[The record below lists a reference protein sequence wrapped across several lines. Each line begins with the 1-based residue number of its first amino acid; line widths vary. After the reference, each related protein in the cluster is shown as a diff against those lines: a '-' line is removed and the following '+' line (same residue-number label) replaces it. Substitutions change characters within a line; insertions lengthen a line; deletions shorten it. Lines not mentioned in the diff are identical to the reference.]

1 MRNSGLRRVLCSM
14 HRFLLLLT
22 ILLSLASV
30 QGQGLDLERLFEDR
44 NLKPVTELLNRGE
57 YDLVARICD
66 AAIKRAMKSPE
77 WRQIRLKAL
86 MLLGRHEEARDEAA
100 LAVKTYPENIE
111 LHLLQH
117 DNALEIGRQDVA
129 DQALKAINQ
138 IALKKP
144 AKDRTASEWVALGQ
158 TALAIGADAQKVIQ
172 QFFQVAQKKEPQ
184 LEAAYLAEGHL
195 ALKKSD
201 STRAANV
208 FIIGLKAHGETANL
222 RAGLAMAYANGDR
235 DKQKENL
242 LRALQINPVHAASL
256 LLQAEALIGA
266 ENFLQA
272 EAAIQKVL
280 DLNEEHPEAWAL
292 RAAIAHLSAAGPDKF
307 HQARANGMKRWNQN
321 PMVDHIIGRV
331 LSRTYRFAEGAKHQR
346 LALAFSP
353 KFLPAQIQLCQ
364 DLLKLGAEDE
374 AWKLAA
380 SIRQA
385 DGYHV
390 QAHNIGLLEKQMQ
403 GFTVQRLD
411 DFILKM
417 PQRDWPIYGE
427 RALKLL
433 REAKAQLAPKYGY
446 TFQRPVMVE
455 FFDAQQDFA
464 IRTFGSL
471 GGQGLLGVCF
481 GSVITMN
488 SPGGLA
494 HGRNNWES
502 TLWHE
507 FCHVVT
513 LSQTQNKMPRW
524 LSEGISVYEEGL
536 HNPVWGMAMN
546 EDFRKMIL
554 DEKKITPVGQLS
566 SAFLNAENSGQ
577 LLFAYYQS
585 SQVVGFLMENF
596 GPAKFQNL
604 LHDLSKGTRI
614 NEALE
619 ANTLSLGQLEKDFER
634 YLIAKAEAYGPKA
647 EWGKPNSEEVNPW
660 GKDSLSDFARRHP
673 DHLWVIREQI
683 RQHQNEE
690 QWEKILPLAD
700 KLTQLLPADFSGES
714 GYQIKAL
721 ALRKLQRSDEELQ
734 VLRKV
739 ADNESSA
746 MPVFLRLIEVD
757 LQNQNWTQVLSN
769 AHRAIALNPFL
780 RLPQQSL
787 AQAYEALGNQVEAV
801 SAFGRLL
808 ILSPEEAAKTHYS
821 LAKLLRPQDA
831 TQAKRHLLEA
841 LALAPRFREGHA
853 LLRNWP

>member
-1 MRNSGLRRVLCSM
+1 M

-22 ILLSLASV
+22 VFLSIASLK
-30 QGQGLDLERLFEDR
+30 GQGFDLDRLFEDR
-44 NLKPVTELLNRGE
+44 NLKPVTELLDRGE

-66 AAIKRAMKSPE
+66 AAIQRGMKSPE

-86 MLLGRHEEARDEAA
+86 MLLGRHAEARDEAD
-100 LAVKTYPENIE
+100 LAVKTFPENIE

-138 IALKKP
+138 IGLKKP

-158 TALAIGADAQKVIQ
+158 AALALGADAQKVIQ

-201 STRAANV
+201 STRAADV
-208 FIIGLKAHGETANL
+208 FRAGLKAHGETADL
-222 RAGLAMAYANGDR
+222 RAGLAIAYANGDR
-235 DKQKENL
+235 EKQKENL
-242 LRALQINPVHAASL
+242 LRALEINPVHAASL
-256 LLQAEALIGA
+256 LLQAEALINA
-266 ENFLQA
+266 EKFLQA

-280 DLNEEHPEAWAL
+280 DLNEDHPEAWSL
-292 RAAIAHLSAAGPDKF
+292 RAAIAHLSAATPDKF
-307 HQARANGMKRWNQN
+307 NQARANGLKRWNQN

-331 LSRTYRFAEGAKHQR
+331 LSRAYRFAEGAKHQR
-346 LALAFSP
+346 LALGFSST
-353 KFLPAQIQLCQ
+353 FLPAQIQLCQ
-364 DLLKLGAEDE
+364 DLLKLGEEDE

-380 SIRQA
+380 SIRQS
-385 DGYHV
+385 DSYHV

-403 GFTVQRLD
+403 GFTVQRFD

-417 PQRDWPIYGE
+417 PKRDWPIYGE
-427 RALKLL
+427 RSLKLL

-446 TFQRPVMVE
+446 TSQRPVMVE

-481 GSVITMN
+481 GSLITMN

-536 HNPVWGMAMN
+536 HNPVWGMTMN
-546 EDFRKMIL
+546 ADFRKMIL
-554 DEKKITPVGQLS
+554 DEKKVTPVGQLS
-566 SAFLNAENSGQ
+566 SAFWNAENSEQ

-585 SQVVGFLMENF
+585 SQVVGFLMDTF
-596 GPAKFQNL
+596 GPTKFQNL
-604 LHDLSKGTRI
+604 LQDLAKGIRI

-619 ANTLSLGQLEKDFER
+619 TNTLSLGQLEKDFAR
-634 YLIAKAEAYGPKA
+634 HLIAKAEAYGPKA
-647 EWGKPNSEEVNPW
+647 EWGKPNPEEVNPLD
-660 GKDSLSDFARRHP
+660 KNSLSDFAQRHP
-673 DHLWVIREQI
+673 NHLWVIREQI
-683 RQHQNEE
+683 QQLQDDE

-700 KLTQLLPADFSGES
+700 KLMQLLPADFSGDG
-714 GYQIKAL
+714 GYQIKAM

-739 ADNESSA
+739 ADNDASSMA
-746 MPVFLRLIEVD
+746 AFLRLIEVD
-757 LQNQNWTQVLSN
+757 LQQQNWPQVLSN
-769 AHRAIALNPFL
+769 ANRATALNPFL
-780 RLPQQSL
+780 RLPQQAL
-787 AQAYEALGNQVEAV
+787 AQAYEALGNQAEAI
-801 SAFGRLL
+801 SAFRRLL
-808 ILSPEEAAKTHYS
+808 ILSPEDAAKTHYS

-831 TQAKRHLLEA
+831 RQAKRHLLEA
-841 LALAPRFREGHA
+841 LALAPRFREGLE
-853 LLRNWP
+853 LLRSWP

>member
-1 MRNSGLRRVLCSM
+1 M

-22 ILLSLASV
+22 VFLAIASA

-44 NLKPVTELLNRGE
+44 NLKPVTELLDRGE

-66 AAIKRAMKSPE
+66 AAIQRGMKSPE

-86 MLLGRHEEARDEAA
+86 MLLGRHVEARDEAE
-100 LAVKTYPENIE
+100 LAVKTFPENIE

-129 DQALKAINQ
+129 DKALKAINQ

-144 AKDRTASEWVALGQ
+144 AKDRTASEWVTLGQ
-158 TALAIGADAQKVIQ
+158 TALALGADAQKVIQ
-172 QFFQVAQKKEPQ
+172 QFFQVAKKKDPQ

-195 ALKKSD
+195 ALKKND
-201 STRAANV
+201 STRAADV
-208 FIIGLKAHGETANL
+208 FRAGLKAHGETADL
-222 RAGLAMAYANGDR
+222 RTGLAMAYANGDR
-235 DKQKENL
+235 EKQKENL
-242 LRALQINPVHAASL
+242 LRALELNPVHAASL
-256 LLQAEALIGA
+256 LLQAESLISA
-266 ENFLQA
+266 EKFLQA

-280 DLNEEHPEAWAL
+280 DLNEDHPEAWSL
-292 RAAIAHLSAAGPDKF
+292 RAAIAHLSAAAPEKF
-307 HQARANGMKRWNQN
+307 HLARAQGLKRWDQN
-321 PMVDHIIGRV
+321 PIVDHIIGRV
-331 LSRTYRFAEGAKHQR
+331 LSRAYRFAEGAKHQR
-346 LALAFSP
+346 LALGFSSA
-353 KFLPAQIQLCQ
+353 FLPAQIQLCQ
-364 DLLKLGAEDE
+364 DLLKLGEEEE

-385 DGYHV
+385 DRYHV

-403 GFTVQRLD
+403 GFTVQRFD

-417 PQRDWPIYGE
+417 PKRDWPIYGE
-427 RALKLL
+427 RALKIL

-446 TFQRPVMVE
+446 TSQRPVMVE

-488 SPGGLA
+488 SPGGMA

-513 LSQTQNKMPRW
+513 LSLTQNKMPRW

-536 HNPVWGMAMN
+536 HNPVWGMTMN
-546 EDFRKMIL
+546 ADFRKMIL
-554 DEKKITPVGQLS
+554 DEKKVTPVGQLS
-566 SAFLNAENSGQ
+566 SAFLNAENSEQ

-585 SQVVGFLMENF
+585 SQVVGFLMDTF
-596 GPAKFQNL
+596 GPIKFQHL
-604 LHDLSKGTRI
+604 LRDLAMGMRI

-619 ANTLSLGQLEKDFER
+619 ANTLSLGQLEKDFAR
-634 YLIAKAEAYGPKA
+634 HLITKAEAYGPKA
-647 EWGKPNSEEVNPW
+647 EWGKPSSEEVNPLD
-660 GKDSLSDFARRHP
+660 KDSLNDFARRHP

-683 RQHQNEE
+683 QLHQDKE

-700 KLTQLLPADFSGES
+700 KLIQLLPTDFSADS
-714 GYQIKAL
+714 GYQIKIM
-721 ALRKLQRSDEELQ
+721 ALRNLKRSEEELQ
-734 VLRKV
+734 ILRQV
-739 ADNESSA
+739 ADNEASA
-746 MPVFLRLIEVD
+746 MTAFLRLIEVD
-757 LQNQNWTQVLSN
+757 LQQQNWHQVLSN
-769 AHRAIALNPFL
+769 AHRATALNPFL
-780 RLPQQSL
+780 RLPQQAL
-787 AQAYEALGNQVEAV
+787 AQAYEALGNPAEAI
-801 SAFGRLL
+801 SAFRRLL
-808 ILSPEEAAKTHYS
+808 ILSPEDAAKTHYS
-821 LAKLLRPQDA
+821 LAKLLRTQDA

-853 LLRNWP
+853 MLRSWP